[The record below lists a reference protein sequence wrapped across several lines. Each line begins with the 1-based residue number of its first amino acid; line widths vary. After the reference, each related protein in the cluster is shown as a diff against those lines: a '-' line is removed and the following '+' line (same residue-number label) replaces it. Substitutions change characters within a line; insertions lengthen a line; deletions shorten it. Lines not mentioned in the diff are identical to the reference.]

1 MCGITGFMDA
11 SKSFDSINAPFV
23 LSNMA
28 DKIKSR
34 GPDAFGYWF
43 SKDRDIAFGHRRLS
57 VIDLSSS
64 GSQPMI
70 SDDGRYVIIFNGEI
84 YNHQSIRENILK
96 AHPNTRWSS
105 SSDTQ
110 TLLVA
115 IKLYG
120 IKNAVQRCKG
130 MFSFAIWDNKDNILH
145 LCRDRFGEKPLY
157 YGWQESQGRRVFLF
171 GSQLSSLRQHP
182 FFQSKISKDA
192 LSLYMEFGNI
202 PGKLSIYEG
211 INKLSPGSILTLHK
225 ATGIHEIENYW
236 SAEEKILK
244 NHANK
249 FQGSRKEG
257 INQLES
263 LLKST
268 IKDQMVSDVPIGAFL
283 SGGIDSS
290 LIVSLMQDISN
301 KPVKTFSIG
310 FEDKAY
316 NEADDAKN
324 TANILGTEHHD
335 LYLTAEDVLNQ
346 VPYIPYI
353 YDEPFADQSQIPTY
367 LVSKMARE
375 KVTVSLSG
383 DAGDELFGGY
393 TRHQAAATS
402 FIFRSPYVVK
412 KLLGKSLKS
421 LSPST
426 WDSIFN
432 MSPLSNK
439 WQDVGSK
446 IHKFSDVLGS
456 RDRLELYYSLI
467 SNHRDINNIFLDKNI
482 NKPSFLDG
490 HSGNLATLSD
500 IEFVMALDVIA
511 YLPDDILTKVDRAAM
526 SVSLETRV
534 PFLDHELA
542 EFAWSLPIEYKT
554 RDESNN
560 FVSKWILK
568 ELLSNYVPKEFFN
581 RPKMGF
587 GMPVADWLKGPLKEW
602 AEEIIYDERVKK
614 EKLFNL
620 NYIKLIWKEH
630 QRGTANHQKLLW
642 NFLMF
647 QYWSNAQ

>member
-1 MCGITGFMDA
+1 
-11 SKSFDSINAPFV
+11 
-23 LSNMA
+23 
-28 DKIKSR
+28 
-34 GPDAFGYWF
+34 
-43 SKDRDIAFGHRRLS
+43 
-57 VIDLSSS
+57 
-64 GSQPMI
+64 
-70 SDDGRYVIIFNGEI
+70 
-84 YNHQSIRENILK
+84 
-96 AHPNTRWSS
+96 
-105 SSDTQ
+105 
-110 TLLVA
+110 
-115 IKLYG
+115 
-120 IKNAVQRCKG
+120 
-130 MFSFAIWDNKDNILH
+130 
-145 LCRDRFGEKPLY
+145 
-157 YGWQESQGRRVFLF
+157 
-171 GSQLSSLRQHP
+171 
-182 FFQSKISKDA
+182 
-192 LSLYMEFGNI
+192 
-202 PGKLSIYEG
+202 
-211 INKLSPGSILTLHK
+211 
-225 ATGIHEIENYW
+225 
-236 SAEEKILK
+236 
-244 NHANK
+244 
-249 FQGSRKEG
+249 
-257 INQLES
+257 
-263 LLKST
+263 
-268 IKDQMVSDVPIGAFL
+268 
-283 SGGIDSS
+283 
-290 LIVSLMQDISN
+290 
-301 KPVKTFSIG
+301 
-310 FEDKAY
+310 
-316 NEADDAKN
+316 
-324 TANILGTEHHD
+324 
-335 LYLTAEDVLNQ
+335 
-346 VPYIPYI
+346 
-353 YDEPFADQSQIPTY
+353 
-367 LVSKMARE
+367 MARE

-393 TRHQAAATS
+393 TRHQAVATS
-402 FIFRSPYVVK
+402 FIFRSPHVVK

-482 NKPSFLDG
+482 NKPSFLDK

-647 QYWSNAQ
+647 QCWSNAQ